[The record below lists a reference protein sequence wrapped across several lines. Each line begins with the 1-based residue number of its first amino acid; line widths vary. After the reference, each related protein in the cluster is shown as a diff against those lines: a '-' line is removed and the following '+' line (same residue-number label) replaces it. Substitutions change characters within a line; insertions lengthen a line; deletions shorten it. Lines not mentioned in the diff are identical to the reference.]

1 LFGHIRSAVKAFGGQ
16 AKLGQ
21 PCRQSESSALPRE
34 SNRQD
39 GSMQAF
45 RAPARPRGAQIAD
58 LRENVS
64 SRRAAGVTGFIVAL
78 MLLAIPAY
86 AQAAQAN
93 WWEGITGFGPPDYS
107 NRRKDD
113 SDRDRAE
120 RVAEPLDDLRSDATP
135 WRSDEMI
142 IAMEDAIQRY
152 QAIAAAG
159 GWPLVPLGR
168 MMREGDDDERVPILR
183 KRLQMSGDL
192 QRRAAPYNNYT
203 FDEELTQGVR
213 RFQRRNGLRPTG
225 RVERSTYPA
234 LNMTTED
241 RLAQLRL
248 NLGRIRELLSQ
259 PIQDRYILVN
269 VPAFQLE
276 AVDRFEVQQRHRVIV
291 GRTERPSPSVKAT
304 VRALNFFPY
313 WRVPESVAHLDLIP
327 HVQKEP
333 GYLTQEKI
341 RVFSSVDGP
350 EVDPAAVDWGS
361 PEAQKLK
368 FRQDPGPQNALGL
381 VRIDMPN
388 DQTVYMHDTPM
399 KPLFAQRSRAFSAG
413 CVRVEDV
420 FNLVDWIAHFEPGW
434 ELGRAQ
440 QIVAA
445 GQPVDINLTRPVPV
459 FFTYITAW
467 AERDGTVVFRPDLYG
482 RDGTA
487 ETIAEMDRDPN
498 EPPPAPTLAP

>member
-1 LFGHIRSAVKAFGGQ
+1 ML
-16 AKLGQ
+16 
-21 PCRQSESSALPRE
+21 
-34 SNRQD
+34 
-39 GSMQAF
+39 AF

-58 LRENVS
+58 LRASVS
-64 SRRAAGVTGFIVAL
+64 SRRAAGVTGCIVAL
-78 MLLAIPAY
+78 LLLVVPAHV
-86 AQAAQAN
+86 QAAQAN

-113 SDRDRAE
+113 YNSDRPQSTAD
-120 RVAEPLDDLRSDATP
+120 PLDDLRPDATP

-152 QAIAAAG
+152 QAIAASG

-168 MMREGDDDERVPILR
+168 MLREGDDDERVPVLR

-192 QRRAAPYNNYT
+192 ARRSAPFNNYT
-203 FDEELTQGVR
+203 FDEELTAAVR

-234 LNMTTED
+234 LNMTTEE

-248 NLGRIRELLSQ
+248 NLGRVRELMSQ
-259 PIQDRYILVN
+259 PITDRYILVN
-269 VPAFQLE
+269 IPAYQLE
-276 AVDRFEVQQRHRVIV
+276 AVDRFEVQERHRVIV

-304 VRALNFFPY
+304 VRGLNFFPY

-327 HVQKEP
+327 HVQREP
-333 GYLTQEKI
+333 GYLAQEKI

-350 EVDPAAVDWGS
+350 EVDPAAVDWGA

-388 DQTVYMHDTPM
+388 EHVVYMHDTPM
-399 KPLFAQRSRAFSAG
+399 KPLFGQRVRPFSAG
-413 CVRVEDV
+413 CVRVQNV
-420 FNLVDWIAHFEPGW
+420 FELVEWLARHEAGW
-434 ELGRAQ
+434 DRPGRAQ
-440 QIVAA
+440 DIADA
-445 GQPVDINLTRPVPV
+445 GTALDVNLTRPIPV
-459 FFTYITAW
+459 YFTYITAW
-467 AERDGTVVFRPDLYG
+467 AEGDGVAVFRPDVYG
-482 RDGTA
+482 RDGMSEA
-487 ETIAEMDRDPN
+487 AGVGDPDA
-498 EPPPAPTLAP
+498 PPMPVTLAP